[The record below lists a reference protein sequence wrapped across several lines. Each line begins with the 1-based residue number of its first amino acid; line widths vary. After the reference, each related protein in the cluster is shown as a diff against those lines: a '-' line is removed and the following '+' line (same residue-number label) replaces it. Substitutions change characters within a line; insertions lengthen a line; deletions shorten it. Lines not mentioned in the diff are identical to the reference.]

1 MKKDRT
7 LVKQL
12 QMSIGIYLFSI
23 FMLCVLLFSIGCNG
37 SYIAG
42 YSLDPDTTDHN
53 STIFSEITDSTGHVH
68 WYVKI
73 YDGELW
79 CYFHNRYE
87 MVKRVRR

>member
-1 MKKDRT
+1 MKKNLR
-7 LVKQL
+7 LAKKI
-12 QMSIGIYLFSI
+12 QMSLGVYVLALL
-23 FMLCVLLFSIGCNG
+23 MLSMFALNMGCKG

-53 STIFSEITDSTGHVH
+53 STIFSEIIDSTGHVH
-68 WYVKI
+68 WYVKL
-73 YDGELW
+73 YDGEVW